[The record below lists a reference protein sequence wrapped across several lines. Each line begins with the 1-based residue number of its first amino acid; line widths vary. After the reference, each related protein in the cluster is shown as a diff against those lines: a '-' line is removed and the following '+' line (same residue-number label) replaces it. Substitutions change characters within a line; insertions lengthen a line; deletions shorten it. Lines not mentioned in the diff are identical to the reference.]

1 MSVKICAVLLAAGRS
16 SRMGEVKALLPLLP
30 DGSCALE
37 NLANLYRGLGVEDI
51 LVVSGFHAEV
61 VEGRA
66 RALGLGVTRNPDPAR
81 GMFSSVRDGL
91 RAAAF
96 DCTHIFIHPADI
108 PLVRPLTLA
117 AMLQT
122 VADVA
127 DAVIVP
133 SCMGR
138 EGHPPLLPGI
148 FKDRVTAYAGKDGL
162 RGALT
167 ALPVRTVETPD
178 SFILEDMD
186 SPQDYARLRELACR
200 RLALSPEEALCLLRV
215 CRVPE
220 KGLRH
225 ARAVGAVARALTG
238 ALREHPALYGTDKPP
253 DPLLAQAGGLVHDI
267 CKEQKNHEKAGG
279 QFLLRLG
286 LPALT
291 ALTEDHRDMAVP
303 DEAPLTEREMVYL
316 ADKYCF
322 GAAFVTLEERFG
334 QKLEAFSADA
344 RACAAIRQRLER
356 ARRMQARLAD
366 QFGLDAADVARNVL
380 NSLRTE

>member
-1 MSVKICAVLLAAGRS
+1 
-16 SRMGEVKALLPLLP
+16 MGEVKALLPLLP

-37 NLANLYRGLGVEDI
+37 NLANLYRGFGVENI
-51 LVVSGFHAEV
+51 LVVSGFHAEA

-81 GMFSSVRDGL
+81 GMFSSVCGGL
-91 RAAAF
+91 RAASV

-117 AMLQT
+117 AMLQA
-122 VADVA
+122 VADTA
-127 DAVIVP
+127 DAVLVP

-148 FKDRVTAYAGKDGL
+148 FKDRVAAYAGKDGL

-167 ALPVRTVETPD
+167 VLPVRAVETPD

-186 SPQDYARLRELACR
+186 NPRDYARLRELACR

-225 ARAVGAVARALTG
+225 AQAVGAVARALTG
-238 ALREHPALYGTDKPP
+238 ALREHPAFYGMGLP

-267 CKEQKNHEKAGG
+267 CKGQNNHEKAGG

-286 LPALT
+286 LPVLA

-303 DEAPLTEREMVYL
+303 GEAPLTEREMVYL

-334 QKLEAFSADA
+334 QKLEVFSADA
-344 RACAAIRQRLER
+344 RACAAIRRRLDR

-366 QFGLDAADVARNVL
+366 QFGLDAADMARNVL
-380 NSLRTE
+380 SSLHTE